1 VARMGET
8 RNLSGNLM
16 RKFLGKHPRGRPRII
31 REDKIKISLKPEAGP
46 EDRRWMAL
54 VHDRAQ
60 RKTLTLEVLNLRV
73 LPTTVLVKKFTNK
86 WKKLPSARMNYNKII
101 ARGRIQNFLTGRL
114 ERELQM
120 VQLFAI
126 KCSCIAILW
135 VSLLNF
141 ATITLCVASQRVFGV
156 DFVMT
161 QSGNVWINPRIS
173 LPFFMIVIQ

>member
-1 VARMGET
+1 MGET

-86 WKKLPSARMNYNKII
+86 
-101 ARGRIQNFLTGRL
+101 
-114 ERELQM
+114 
-120 VQLFAI
+120 
-126 KCSCIAILW
+126 
-135 VSLLNF
+135 
-141 ATITLCVASQRVFGV
+141 
-156 DFVMT
+156 
-161 QSGNVWINPRIS
+161 
-173 LPFFMIVIQ
+173 